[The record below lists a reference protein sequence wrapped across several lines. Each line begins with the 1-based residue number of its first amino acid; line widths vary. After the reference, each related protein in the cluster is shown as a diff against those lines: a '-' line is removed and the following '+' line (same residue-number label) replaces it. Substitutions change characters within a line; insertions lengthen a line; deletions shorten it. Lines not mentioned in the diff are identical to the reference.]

1 MRHGGRRQIPAVTSA
16 LLWLAACSTAPTPP
30 LPPPIA
36 GLVHP
41 ELTRVGQ
48 PTLLDGSTSAVA
60 AGRIVRFRIAVA
72 DGTTAVDLSNPVTL
86 HTFSAPGTYG
96 VELTV
101 FDDHGHEGSVTSSVR
116 VVEDF
121 SATCDANRAGDAAS
135 VCDGAPCVAGACAVL
150 ACGGDPACPA
160 AVAGAANFCN
170 HGRCGTTAAQPQTDA
185 WGGDDVGRLPLDG
198 H

>member
-1 MRHGGRRQIPAVTSA
+1 MRHGWPRRIAAVASA
-16 LLWLAACSTAPTPP
+16 LLWLAGCSTAPTPA
-30 LPPPIA
+30 LPPPVA

-72 DGTTAVDLSNPVTL
+72 DGTTAVDLSSPVTL
-86 HTFSAPGTYG
+86 HTFVVAGTYG

-121 SATCDANRAGDAAS
+121 AATCDSTGAAGAAS
-135 VCDGAPCVAGACAVL
+135 VCDGVPCVAGACAVL

-160 AVAGAANFCN
+160 AVAGQATFCN
-170 HGRCGTTAAQPQTDA
+170 HGHCATTAAELPADA
-185 WGGDDVGRLPLDG
+185 WGGDDLGRLPLDG